1 MVRIVVKEDTLS
13 TYKPRVA
20 IVDDVSNASTQRVV
34 DLIKKAGGK
43 PMVIPRHLSDRLLAS
58 QNLDAT
64 AIARIHNAESAD
76 DVRDLE
82 GAIVAATKLHLE
94 YIARKLTYVDAV
106 VLPGSEFDIPPEAY
120 HETNVHAQTRLAPP
134 LDVRFQT
141 ELLMADYALHTKK
154 VPLLGIGHGMQMLV
168 VKTGGRLIQH
178 LPDYDNV
185 AAQEMLGGT
194 AQIKAGSP
202 VTFRSAQA
210 VSMAESKSI
219 LGSILRGK
227 QAEAVLT
234 QDFSGEAI
242 GLRHYQHQAV
252 RVEDVN
258 ARELIVTATR
268 DERLVEAVEHRHHPF
283 CVGVQF
289 HPEHDVKNNL
299 GMEMIQSMID
309 FARTLHLPLK
319 KSESRVETKL
329 PHFTSWF
336 DTKSAERALHV

>member
-1 MVRIVVKEDTLS
+1 MVRIVVKEETLS
-13 TYKPRVA
+13 SYKPRVA
-20 IVDDVSNASTQRVV
+20 IVDDASNASTQRVI

-58 QNLDAT
+58 QNLDGKAIDRIRTAT
-64 AIARIHNAESAD
+64 SAD
-76 DVRDLE
+76 QVRDLE
-82 GAIVAATKLHLE
+82 PALLAATKLHLE

-106 VLPGSEFDIPPEAY
+106 VLPGNEYDIPPEAY
-120 HETNVHAQTRLAPP
+120 HDTNVHAQTRLAPP
-134 LDVRFQT
+134 MDVRFQT

-178 LPDYDNV
+178 LPDYDNI
-185 AAQEMLGGT
+185 AAQEILGGT
-194 AQIKAGSP
+194 ASISAGSLA
-202 VTFRSAQA
+202 FRRADA
-210 VSMAESKSI
+210 VSMAESQSI

-227 QAEAVLT
+227 KAEAILA
-234 QDFSGEAI
+234 QDFSGESL
-242 GLRHYQHQAV
+242 GLQNYQHQAV

-258 ARELIVTATR
+258 TRELIVTATR
-268 DERLVEAVEHRHHPF
+268 DARLVEAVEHRHHPF

-299 GMEMIQSMID
+299 GMEMIRSMID

-319 KSESRVETKL
+319 KSESRLESQL
-329 PHFTSWF
+329 PHFTSWY
-336 DTKSAERALHV
+336 DAATIVEHRV